1 MIELDGMS
9 HDATLE
15 QDRRRNAK
23 LRWLGYRVLRF
34 GNQEVYENVD
44 GVVAS
49 IVEVCLALRQLPLT
63 KNV

>member
-1 MIELDGMS
+1 MS

-23 LRWLGYRVLRF
+23 LQWLGCRVLRF